1 MTSRCVSCAVT
12 YSLYQSTAALLGD
25 FIQNDQS
32 HAKLLNADMDCE
44 HQFIDD
50 LESNAFGIE
59 SGKIHEKEKLQ
70 QGIVSG
76 IELEEGGLRGVLG

>member
-44 HQFIDD
+44 HQYQNF
-50 LESNAFGIE
+50 SF
-59 SGKIHEKEKLQ
+59 
-70 QGIVSG
+70 
-76 IELEEGGLRGVLG
+76 ELDVKAYAVQLTLF